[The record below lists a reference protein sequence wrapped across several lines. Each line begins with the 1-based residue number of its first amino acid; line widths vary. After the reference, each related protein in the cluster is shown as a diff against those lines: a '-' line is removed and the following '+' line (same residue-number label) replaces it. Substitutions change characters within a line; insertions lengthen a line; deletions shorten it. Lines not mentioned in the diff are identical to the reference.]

1 MKKQITTLCI
11 IVLCTFSLAGC
22 SQKQKEKE
30 IQKVT
35 GVTTEAAATPAAKRS
50 NSSGSYTPRKSYSS
64 SSSNSSGSG
73 GYSYNKSD
81 PYYSKNDHDGDG
93 RINDQEFQDAMGDAI
108 NDLLAASGY

>member
-30 IQKVT
+30 IQKIN
-35 GVTTEAAATPAAKRS
+35 GVTSVATPATNTAKSFSKRTV
-50 NSSGSYTPRKSYSS
+50 GASS
-64 SSSNSSGSG
+64 SSYGSG